1 MWELTLLFLKKQ
13 LNKYKTMKLTLTQLQ
28 DRADNKLEALIF
40 FATKK
45 LQEYKMAQ
53 DGILDYGVS
62 QETICNMIDSQEKE
76 LQVLHYINHRLTFN
90 D

>member
-1 MWELTLLFLKKQ
+1 
-13 LNKYKTMKLTLTQLQ
+13 MKLTKNQLI

-45 LQEYKMAQ
+45 LQEYRMAQ
-53 DGILDYGVS
+53 DGILDYGVP

-76 LQVLHYINHRLTFN
+76 LQVLRYINHRLTFN
-90 D
+90 N

>member
-1 MWELTLLFLKKQ
+1 ME
-13 LNKYKTMKLTLTQLQ
+13 KLTLTQLQ

-45 LQEYKMAQ
+45 LQEHKMAQ

-62 QETICNMIDSQEKE
+62 QETICNMVESQERE
-76 LQVLHYINHRLTFN
+76 LQVLHYINHRLKFN

>member
-1 MWELTLLFLKKQ
+1 ME
-13 LNKYKTMKLTLTQLQ
+13 KLTLTQLQ
-28 DRADNKLEALIF
+28 DKADNKLEALIF

-76 LQVLHYINHRLTFN
+76 LQVLHYINHRLKFN

>member
-1 MWELTLLFLKKQ
+1 M
-13 LNKYKTMKLTLTQLQ
+13 NKLTITQLQ
-28 DRADNKLEALIF
+28 DRADNKLEAKIF
-40 FATKK
+40 FQTKK
-45 LQEYKMAQ
+45 LQEYKMVQ

-76 LQVLHYINHRLTFN
+76 LQVLHYISHRLTFN

>member
-1 MWELTLLFLKKQ
+1 MT
-13 LNKYKTMKLTLTQLQ
+13 KLTKNQLI
-28 DRADNKLEALIF
+28 DRANNKLEAKIF

-45 LQEYKMAQ
+45 LQEYRMAQ
-53 DGILDYGVS
+53 DGILDYGVP

-76 LQVLHYINHRLTFN
+76 LQVLHYISHRLTFN

>member
-1 MWELTLLFLKKQ
+1 ME
-13 LNKYKTMKLTLTQLQ
+13 KLTLTQLQ

-76 LQVLHYINHRLTFN
+76 LQVLHYINHRLKFN

>member
-1 MWELTLLFLKKQ
+1 
-13 LNKYKTMKLTLTQLQ
+13 
-28 DRADNKLEALIF
+28 
-40 FATKK
+40 
-45 LQEYKMAQ
+45 MAQ

>member
-1 MWELTLLFLKKQ
+1 
-13 LNKYKTMKLTLTQLQ
+13 MKLTKNQLI

-76 LQVLHYINHRLTFN
+76 LQVLHYINHRLKFN
-90 D
+90 E